1 MRLIFDVNEM
11 KKLMLEFELD
21 AEKMPLGKLSK
32 NQIQKAYA
40 VLSELQELIDKGSES
55 KLIEATNRFYTL
67 IPHSFGVDEVQILRD
82 KDIIQ
87 VCFFFHFFASKIMK
101 KNCRKKWKCW
111 TV

>member
-40 VLSELQELIDKGSES
+40 VLSELQELIEKGTSET

-82 KDIIQ
+82 KDIIK
-87 VCFFFHFFASKIMK
+87 VCCVISFSLTQCNQSK
-101 KNCRKKWKCW
+101 
-111 TV
+111 